1 MPSIIS
7 ISKDDFQAEVLEAN
21 LPVLIDFWAAWCGPC
36 RMFSPV
42 VEAIAESYA
51 DKFKVVKVNVDEQP
65 ELAEQFEVMSIP
77 TLALIKDGETM
88 DSLTGALPRQLVEQW
103 LTQQEII

>member
-1 MPSIIS
+1 MSSINS
-7 ISKDDFQAEVLEAN
+7 VGKDDFQTQVLEAN

-42 VEAIAESYA
+42 VEAIAESHA
-51 DKFKVVKVNVDEQP
+51 EQLKVVKVNVDEQP
-65 ELAEQFEVMSIP
+65 ELAEQFDIMSIP

-88 DSLTGALPRQLVEQW
+88 DSLTGAVPRQMVEQW
-103 LTQQEII
+103 LKEREII